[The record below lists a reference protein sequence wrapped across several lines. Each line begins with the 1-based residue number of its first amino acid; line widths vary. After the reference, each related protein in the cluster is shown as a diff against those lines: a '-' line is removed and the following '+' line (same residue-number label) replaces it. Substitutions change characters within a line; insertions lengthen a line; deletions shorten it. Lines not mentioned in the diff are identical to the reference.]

1 MTHLATL
8 PPIALRELGARD
20 SRIATRRLHTLEDA
34 YFASGD
40 PRLHD
45 WKVENLENW
54 LRGAWRIAAAEA
66 LGLSGMHGSLSLQR
80 IAADGEV
87 TDYGLVSLRVV
98 TTAGVTKII
107 DFLRAN
113 DTTTGQNLKYHG
125 IGTGS
130 TAENASDT
138 ALVTE
143 LTTEYQTDNT
153 RPTGSQTNN
162 GATVYR
168 TVGTIVVDSGTPLSI
183 REHGIFSQ
191 AATGGGTLLDRSVFG
206 AVTLSNPGDAIAA
219 TYDHTQVAGS

>member
-1 MTHLATL
+1 MTSHATIPPHAALIL
-8 PPIALRELGARD
+8 PASDLGEAE
-20 SRIATRRLHTLEDA
+20 RRLRALEDA

-45 WKVENLENW
+45 WKLENFEHW
-54 LRGAWRIAAAEA
+54 LRGAWRIAVSEA
-66 LGLSGMHGSLSLQR
+66 LGLSAILGTLHIQK
-80 IAADGEV
+80 IAASGDV
-87 TDYGLVSLRVV
+87 LDYGLVSHRVV

-113 DTTTGQNLKYHG
+113 DTATGQNLKYHG

-130 TAENASDT
+130 TAESAADT

-168 TVGTIVVDSGTPLSI
+168 TVATITVDSGTPLSI
-183 REHGIFSQ
+183 REHGVFSQ
-191 AATGGGTLLDRSVFG
+191 AATGGGTLLDRSVF
-206 AVTLSNPGDAIAA
+206 AIVTLSNPGDAIAA
-219 TYDHTQVAGS
+219 TYDHSQVAGS